1 MSLVARLD
9 WYRFYSKRTC
19 TAVCGSISAVG
30 VGAGA
35 RGYSARLGAWE
46 QVFLSVGQGCRT
58 EMEEGAGA
66 LGYRAR

>member
-35 RGYSARLGAWE
+35 RGCSARAGIGGRCSRVFSKVGGVGA
-46 QVFLSVGQGCRT
+46 SVLECR
-58 EMEEGAGA
+58 AGV
-66 LGYRAR
+66 